1 MQSIPPISDLVFSL
15 TEARPLLWESLT
27 WPEIAA
33 LRDRGNDLCL
43 LPIGAIEQHGPHLPV
58 NTDVVL
64 AAAVCMYAS
73 AKTAVPM
80 LPSIPYAC
88 SLGHTDHWPGTLS
101 LYPETLILTIRQI
114 AQFLMHTGFA
124 RLLIVNSHWGNTS
137 SLRCAIDQIRFDHA
151 GHFQIGLKNSFEFTR
166 SIWNQFIDD
175 GEDFHAN
182 RAETAL
188 MLYLDPSSVRT
199 DKIEDDPDRTP
210 GKVFTYVVPQ
220 TSKNGLT
227 GHPTRATRDDGQK
240 LFLEMGEAL
249 TSFTRAAQT
258 ESPPLPWKRPT

>member
-1 MQSIPPISDLVFSL
+1 MHPTQSIFDLISSL
-15 TEARPLLWESLT
+15 TESKPVLWESLT
-27 WPEIAA
+27 WPEIAD
-33 LRDRGNDLCL
+33 LRDRGIDLCL

-58 NTDVVL
+58 NTDAVL
-64 AAAVCMYAS
+64 ATATCMYAS

-80 LPSIPYAC
+80 LPTIPYAC

-114 AQFLMHTGFA
+114 TQFLICTGFR

-151 GHFQIGLKNSFEFTR
+151 GHFQIGLKNSFELTR

-188 MLYLDPSSVRT
+188 MLFLDPQSVRT

-227 GHPTRATRDDGQK
+227 GYPSRATVEDGRK
-240 LFLEMGEAL
+240 LFVEMGEAL
-249 TSFTRAAQT
+249 TAFTKAAQT
-258 ESPPLPWKRPT
+258 ETAPLSWKR